1 MTNMKT
7 NNHKILIVEDDLL
20 SRLNLKVRLE
30 SIGEIYEASTIKEAF
45 ASIENEKIDLAFV
58 DLDLDEELIGLEI
71 VAKLKALQDA
81 YIVVLSGRED
91 ESIVEKSYASGCN
104 DYLAKPF
111 TKTSIELIIKKYN
124 TSKNK
129 SQTLKKL
136 KDIFLTEDNSLIKE
150 LKTIE
155 QALLSKRPILITGES
170 GTGKTFLAKFI
181 HQLYD
186 GTSSFVHLN
195 CAEISESLIESVL
208 FGHKKGAFTGAQRD
222 KKGLLEMAD
231 GGFLFLDEIATLP
244 IAIQKKLLKAIEE
257 KSFYPLGSE
266 KIVKSDFRLI
276 SATCEDLKSK
286 IELGEFRTDFFFRIE
301 GFNVRLKSLR
311 ERKDDLNNLIQ
322 YFVKKGERRIAF
334 DSSAKK
340 VLQDYH
346 WPGNIRELERIIEI
360 LQTREQGIFSASDL
374 LPILRKEHVANESK
388 IDLEKIKQIGLKSYV
403 EDIESSILKMVLES
417 NEDKVRKTLA
427 DLKISNNSYYRI
439 LENINSKEKDHA

>member
-1 MTNMKT
+1 MKT
-7 NNHKILIVEDDLL
+7 NTHKILIVEDDLL

-45 ASIENEKIDLAFV
+45 ASIENEIIDLAFV

-91 ESIVEKSYASGCN
+91 ESIVEKSYANGCN

-124 TSKNK
+124 ASKNK
-129 SQTLKKL
+129 NQTLKKL

-181 HQLYD
+181 HQLSD
-186 GTSSFVHLN
+186 EKSSLVHLN

-322 YFVKKGERRIAF
+322 HFVKKGERRIAF

-346 WPGNIRELERIIEI
+346 WPGNIRELERIIEV

-374 LPILRKEHVANESK
+374 LPILRKENVANESK